1 MAEVKTKT
9 NHLTA
14 TVGDEPGEPNS
25 HWDSVTNSQSYAA
38 QICTGDAPVET
49 AWHYAPPLGRKSSAT
64 LKGLTS
70 GTRYWIRVQ
79 AVGALGPGPWSDP
92 VARVAP

>member
-1 MAEVKTKT
+1 MPKAE
-9 NHLTA
+9 HLTA
-14 TVGDEPGEPNS
+14 TVGDEPGELDL
-25 HWDSVTNSQSYAA
+25 HWDAVANSQSYAA

-49 AWHYAPPLGRKSSAT
+49 AWQYAPPLGRKSSAT

-70 GTRYWIRVQ
+70 AMRYWIRVQ
-79 AVGALGPGPWSDP
+79 AVGALGAGPWSDP